1 MTSILTGVIARAREA
16 RTAILTVAGLGS
28 LTASAW
34 VAFGLAPGLA
44 ATGVAALVLEF
55 LTDDE
60 VKRR

>member
-1 MTSILTGVIARAREA
+1 MTSIVASALARAREA
-16 RTAILTVAGLGS
+16 RTALLTVAGLGS

-34 VAFGLAPGLA
+34 VAFGVAPGLA

-55 LTDDE
+55 LTTDE